1 MFSKLRKIFQSINWS
16 SFYAEKMFN
25 IQSDSYLQ
33 RHLFGNPEYKQK
45 GKLNIFE
52 FQSFS
57 QNGEDGIINEIFNR
71 ISTTNKYFVEFG
83 VDDGMENNTLF
94 LLNNDWTGSWIEGDR
109 QNYALIKKN
118 FDFLISKE
126 KLQVRNEFVN
136 ADKIEKILF
145 DLSIPNEID
154 LLSID
159 IDGND
164 YWMWSAIK
172 TISPRVVVIEYNS
185 HLGHSLKWVMKYEPD
200 FRGKSTSYYGASLKS
215 LELLGTEKGYS
226 LVGCNFTGCNSFF
239 VRKDLIGDKFTG
251 PFTSENFFEPPRFF
265 LYRKNG
271 HPRETGEFLNI

>member
-33 RHLFGNPEYKQK
+33 RNLFRKPEYKQK

-118 FDFLISKE
+118 FNFLISKE

-145 DLSIPNEID
+145 DLSR
-154 LLSID
+154 L
-159 IDGND
+159 
-164 YWMWSAIK
+164 
-172 TISPRVVVIEYNS
+172 
-185 HLGHSLKWVMKYEPD
+185 
-200 FRGKSTSYYGASLKS
+200 TSY
-215 LELLGTEKGYS
+215 
-226 LVGCNFTGCNSFF
+226 
-239 VRKDLIGDKFTG
+239 R
-251 PFTSENFFEPPRFF
+251 
-265 LYRKNG
+265 
-271 HPRETGEFLNI
+271 